1 MKKLIIFTII
11 FIIALMPVFSLTSS
25 AANYNIRLTTEA
37 ENDKKP
43 IKSEAYYLMN
53 VDTESVIFSHNAD
66 KPMKCASLVKIATA
80 ILVIENC
87 ENLDEVV
94 TASETAL
101 SPLKY
106 LYSASVDLKVG
117 EQMSV
122 RNLLYCMMLKNA
134 NDASNVLAEYVGGTI
149 ENFVTMMNERAK
161 ELGCKNTNFT
171 NAHGLDEAGEY
182 TTAYDMYLL
191 TRKALEYSV
200 LSDMSRVID
209 YTVPATNMSQE
220 RKLNTTFDMIEE
232 GTRYFYTYARGFKC
246 GMTDEAQRCASFV
259 ASKDAHTYIGVILGC
274 PNEDT
279 DKCGYKDNTA
289 LFEAKIML
297 RWAFINL
304 NMTVIAE
311 TNQAMVSVP
320 VKLSLDAD
328 HVNLVPEKQ
337 LQALVLDTVDTK
349 SLEYIYDIPE
359 ELQAPVAKGQV
370 VGTVEI
376 RYAEDTIARATLV
389 AGDDVSRNGVMF
401 FWHIMK
407 TVFLSPIFI
416 TIAVIVVAGVIGYVA
431 WIYTKHKKKMKEDRR
446 RLREIKERNLGEY
459 ADLNE
464 VGKR

>member
-1 MKKLIIFTII
+1 MKKLIIFMII
-11 FIIALMPVFSLTSS
+11 FIITLVPLFSLTAS
-25 AANYNIRLTTEA
+25 AGFYNLQLETDA
-37 ENDKKP
+37 QKDKAP
-43 IKSEAYYLMN
+43 IKSEAYFLMN
-53 VDTESVIFSHNAD
+53 VDTESVIFSKNAD

-87 ENLDEVV
+87 EDLDAVV
-94 TASETAL
+94 TATETAL
-101 SPLKY
+101 EPLKY

-134 NDASNVLAEYVGGTI
+134 NDASNVLSEYVGGTI
-149 ENFVTMMNERAK
+149 EEFVNMMNARAK
-161 ELGCKNTNFT
+161 EIGCKNTNFT

-209 YTVPATNMSQE
+209 YTVPATNMSEE
-220 RKLNTTFDMIEE
+220 RNLNTTFDMIEE

-279 DKCGYKDNTA
+279 DNCGYKDNTA
-289 LFEAKIML
+289 LFEAKRML

-311 TNQAMVSVP
+311 TNKSMVSVP
-320 VKLSLDAD
+320 VTLSLDAD
-328 HVNLVPEKQ
+328 HVKLVPEKQ
-337 LQALVLDTVDTK
+337 IQALVLDTVDTN

-359 ELQAPVAKGQV
+359 ELQAPVAKGQH

-376 RYAEDTIARATLV
+376 RYAENAIAKVNLV
-389 AGDDVSRNGVMF
+389 AGEDLSRNGVMY

-407 TVFLSPIFI
+407 TVFLSPVFI
-416 TIAVIVVAGVIGYVA
+416 IIAVIVVAGVLGYVA
-431 WIYTKHKKKMKEDRR
+431 WIYSKHKKKMKEDRR
-446 RLREIKERNLGEY
+446 RLREIKERNLGEF
-459 ADLNE
+459 ADLDE
-464 VGKR
+464 IKKH